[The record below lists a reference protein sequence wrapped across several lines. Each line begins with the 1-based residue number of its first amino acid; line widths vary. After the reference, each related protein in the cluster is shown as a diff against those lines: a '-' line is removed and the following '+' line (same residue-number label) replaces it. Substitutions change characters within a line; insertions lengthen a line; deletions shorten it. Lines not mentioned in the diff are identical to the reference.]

1 MDRARIDTDHSPRN
15 CSSIIGFGKALT
27 SHLLITGGAGFIGS
41 HLATSLRSDGAKVR
55 ILDDLSSGHRRN
67 IVEGAEF
74 LEGSIL
80 DEERVRTSIAGCE
93 AVVHLAAEVSVPR
106 TWEDPERA
114 FRINLEGTERVFR
127 IAGEAGVR
135 SVVFA
140 SSAAVYGPTPSLP
153 SGEDRPFDCASPYAA
168 HKAAGELLLQ
178 SYSRRYGFH
187 AASLRFFNVFGPRQ
201 DPKSAYAA
209 VISAFMAA
217 AAAGQRPI
225 VFGDGSQTRDFVP
238 VADVVEAIRL
248 AVDPKLALRGEVFNV
263 GLGQRRSL
271 LDLLGALSKVSGR
284 NLDPEFHPPRAGD
297 VPHSCASIERA
308 RRELGYEPPV
318 SFEEGLAATWRWAS
332 ASA

>member
-1 MDRARIDTDHSPRN
+1 MEIFLTDPMQRDRS
-15 CSSIIGFGKALT
+15 LV
-27 SHLLITGGAGFIGS
+27 TGGAGFIGS
-41 HLATSLRSDGAKVR
+41 HLATALLSRGDRVR
-55 ILDDLSSGHRRN
+55 LLDDLSSGHRRN
-67 IVEGAEF
+67 LVEGAEF
-74 LEGSIL
+74 IEGSIV
-80 DEERVRTSIAGCE
+80 DEAAVRGAVAGCST
-93 AVVHLAAEVSVPR
+93 VFHLAAEVSVPR

-127 IAGEAGVR
+127 LAGEAGVR

-153 SGEDRPFDCASPYAA
+153 SKEADSFDCASPYAA

-178 SYSRRYGFH
+178 SYARRYGFH

-209 VISAFMAA
+209 VISAFMDA
-217 AAAGQRPI
+217 AAAGRRPI

-238 VADVVEAIRL
+238 VADVVSALLL
-248 AVDPKLALRGEVFNV
+248 ASDPARSLHGQAFNV
-263 GLGQRRSL
+263 GLGERRSL
-271 LDLLGALSKVSGR
+271 LDLLATLAKVSGQE
-284 NLDPEFHPPRAGD
+284 LDPELRPPRAGD
-297 VPHSCASIERA
+297 VPHSCASIEKA

-332 ASA
+332 AAAATP

>member
-1 MDRARIDTDHSPRN
+1 MSTHFYRPERA
-15 CSSIIGFGKALT
+15 LV
-27 SHLLITGGAGFIGS
+27 TGGAGFIGS
-41 HLATSLRSDGAKVR
+41 HLCTSLLSCGAQARV
-55 ILDDLSSGHRRN
+55 LDDLSTGHRRN
-67 IVEGAEF
+67 LAEGAEF
-74 LEGSIL
+74 FEGSVL
-80 DEERVRTSIAGCE
+80 DEQAVRSAVSECQL
-93 AVVHLAAEVSVPR
+93 VVHLAAEVSVPR

-127 IAGEAGVR
+127 IAGELGVR

-153 SGEDRPFDCASPYAA
+153 SKEGDRFDCASPYAA

-217 AAAGQRPI
+217 AAEGRRPL

-248 AVDPKLALRGEVFNV
+248 AADPSRELRGDVFNV

-271 LDLLGALSKVSGR
+271 LDLLRVLSQVSGR
-284 NLDPEFHPPRAGD
+284 DLDPQFQPPRAGD

-308 RRELGYEPPV
+308 RRVLGYAPPV
-318 SFEEGLAATWRWAS
+318 SFEDGLAATWRWAS
-332 ASA
+332 GQA

>member
-1 MDRARIDTDHSPRN
+1 MNEHHYRPERA
-15 CSSIIGFGKALT
+15 LV
-27 SHLLITGGAGFIGS
+27 TGGAGFIGS
-41 HLATSLRSDGAKVR
+41 HLSTSLLAAGSKVR
-55 ILDDLSSGHRRN
+55 VVDDLSSGHRRN
-67 IVEGAEF
+67 LAEGAEF
-74 LEGSIL
+74 VEASIL
-80 DEERVRTSIAGCE
+80 DEETLREAMAGCE
-93 AVVHLAAEVSVPR
+93 AVIHLAAEVSVPR

-127 IAGEAGVR
+127 LAGELGVR

-140 SSAAVYGPTPSLP
+140 SSAAVYGPNPALP
-153 SGEDRPFDCASPYAA
+153 SREDAPFDCASPYAA
-168 HKAAGELLLQ
+168 HKASGELLLQ
-178 SYSRRYGFH
+178 SYARRYGFH

-217 AAAGQRPI
+217 AAAERRPL

-248 AVDPKLALRGEVFNV
+248 AADPTRALRGEVFNV

-271 LDLLGALSKVSGR
+271 LELLATLSKVSGR
-284 NLDPEFHPPRAGD
+284 DLDPEFHPPRAGD

-308 RRELGYEPPV
+308 KGTLGYAPPV
-318 SFEEGLAATWRWAS
+318 SFEDGLAATWRWAS
-332 ASA
+332 EPA